1 MDPALTAP
9 TLYCLAEDTAT
20 VTFDLLQSAC
30 AQRGVGWQPVSVG
43 ADESA
48 LPPPVAGDLL
58 LMAGSDAASEDLA
71 RRLWR
76 PGVAS
81 LQALDRPAAVV
92 NGAALQAAG
101 VRMPRRVSP
110 APRDAASLAAA
121 ALSLA
126 AWPVLLR
133 LRGGEGGRGV
143 MRLDSLPSLA
153 SVRDVLGDDVDLVEY
168 VSHALAWRVVIVGT
182 EVVLG
187 EAWQPADGDFR
198 SNVGGRLVTG
208 LPRPPEVDRMARAA
222 TALLELGFAGVDVMQ
237 ADDGSVC
244 VAEVNSPC
252 FFADAQARSGVDVAG
267 LIVEQLLA
275 ARTAA

>member
-1 MDPALTAP
+1 MTAP
-9 TLYCLAEDTAT
+9 KLYCLAEDTTT
-20 VTFDLLQSAC
+20 VTFELLQSAC
-30 AQRGVGWQPVSVG
+30 GQRGVAWQPVSTG
-43 ADESA
+43 ADLGSV
-48 LPPPVAGDLL
+48 PTPVPGDLL
-58 LMAGSDAASEDLA
+58 LVTGGDAASEDLA

-81 LQALDRPAAVV
+81 LQGLERTAVVV

-121 ALSLA
+121 ARSLGT
-126 AWPVLLR
+126 WPVLLR
-133 LRGGEGGRGV
+133 LPGGEGGRGV

-168 VSHALAWRVVIVGT
+168 VPHALAWRVVIVGA
-182 EVVLG
+182 EVVVG

-198 SNVGGRLVTG
+198 SNVGGRLVTD

-222 TALLELGFAGVDVMQ
+222 TALLGLGFAGVDVMQ

-252 FFADAQARSGVDVAG
+252 FFVDAQARSGVDIAG
-267 LIVEQLLA
+267 LIVEELLA
-275 ARTAA
+275 ARVAA